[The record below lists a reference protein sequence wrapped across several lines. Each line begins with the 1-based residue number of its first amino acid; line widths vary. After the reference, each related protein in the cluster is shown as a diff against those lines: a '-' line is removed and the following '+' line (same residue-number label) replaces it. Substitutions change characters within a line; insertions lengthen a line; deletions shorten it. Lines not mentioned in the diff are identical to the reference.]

1 MEATIGQIQP
11 FGFNFAPRSWS
22 TCSGQLMPI
31 SNNTALFSLIG
42 TFYGGDGRTTF
53 ALPDLRG
60 RAALGFGDGPGVSPV
75 PIGQRAGAET
85 VTLNTLHMPSHNH
98 TASFTPTGGSP
109 STLNAIQAEATTQ
122 DPAGNMLADP
132 PGLGGKVYA
141 PRGDNEPIAMDPA
154 SITGGSAGG
163 AVTVNNTGGNQPF
176 EIRNPYLGINYSIA
190 LYGIF
195 PSRN

>member
-1 MEATIGQIQP
+1 MEGTIGQIQS
-11 FGFNFAPRSWS
+11 FGFNFAPRSWA

-42 TFYGGDGRTTF
+42 TVYGGDGRTTF

-60 RAALGFGDGPGVSPV
+60 RSALGFGDGPGVSPV
-75 PIGQRAGAET
+75 PIGQRSGRES
-85 VTLNTLHMPSHNH
+85 VTLNILNLPSHNH
-98 TASFTPTGGSP
+98 SASFTPAGATP
-109 STLNAIQAEATTQ
+109 STLNAIQTDATTQ

-132 PGLGGKVYA
+132 PGAVKTYA
-141 PRGDNEPIAMDPA
+141 PKGNHEPVAMDPA

-163 AVTVNNTGGNQPF
+163 SVTVNNTGGNQSF

-190 LYGIF
+190 LFGIF
-195 PSRN
+195 PSRS